1 MSRNAKNEPEITAL
15 LVGPSRDLTQ
25 QFLQGVQQTRA
36 FQIVAELK
44 NYPSAQTL
52 EMRLRQHKPH
62 VLLIDVSHDL
72 EAALAL
78 IKSASALNPP
88 IHVIALHTHAD
99 SQVILLTLRAG
110 AVEFLS
116 APFDPAIQ
124 RDAATRLRRLLSPE
138 VAEPVENGYAIGF
151 ASSKPGSGAS
161 TIATQ
166 TAFSLQR
173 LTGKRVLLADCDL
186 TGGTIGF
193 YLKLSHA
200 YSLVDAIKQADNL
213 DPTIWNS
220 LTVNYGGVDILP
232 APAAPYAEPIPA
244 NRLRALV
251 HHARQLYDWVVLD
264 LPSVFQRTTLSAISE
279 CDTAFFVT
287 TSELPSLHLTRKA
300 VNLVDQ
306 LGFPKDRFHILVNR
320 VERRD
325 EIGTDDMERLF
336 GAKVHARLPN
346 DYFSLHRVVT
356 LGQPLGPDGEL
367 GKAIESIAERLAGV
381 RSGNKKGA
389 EKSSRDA
396 RAVLTPA

>member
-1 MSRNAKNEPEITAL
+1 MSRAKSESEITAL
-15 LVGPSRDLTQ
+15 LVVPSPELGK
-25 QFLQGVQQTRA
+25 QFHHSIQQTRA
-36 FQIVAELK
+36 FQIVAEFK
-44 NYPSAQTL
+44 SYPTAPTL
-52 EMRLRQHKPH
+52 EMRLRQHKPL
-62 VLLIDVSHDL
+62 VLLVDVSFDF
-72 EAALAL
+72 EAALGL
-78 IKSASALNPP
+78 IKATAALNPP
-88 IHVIALHTHAD
+88 IHVIALHTHTD
-99 SQVILLTLRAG
+99 SQVILATLRAG

-116 APFDPAIQ
+116 APFDPATQ
-124 RDAATRLRRLLSPE
+124 REASARLRRLIAPE
-138 VAEPVENGYAIGF
+138 VSEPVEQGFAVGF

-173 LTGKRVLLADCDL
+173 LTGKRILLADCDL

-200 YSLVDAIKQADNL
+200 YSLVDAIKQAEDL
-213 DPTIWNS
+213 DPTVWNS

-232 APAAPYAEPIPA
+232 APAAPFADPIPS

-279 CDTAFFVT
+279 CDSAFFVT

-336 GAKVHARLPN
+336 GAKVHAKLPN

-367 GKAIESIAERLAGV
+367 GKAIEGIAERLAGV
-381 RSGNKKGA
+381 RSGNKKSA
-389 EKSSRDA
+389 EKASREI
-396 RAVLTPA
+396 RAALTPA